1 MGAQATL
8 TRLRAAVGGLG
19 LLSLGGYAGFVSWV
33 PGPGLAPLGRY
44 VAIFAA
50 LFVLHAAAAWLVLRR
65 REEDR
70 LLLVLILGFAL
81 AFRLP
86 LVPSPV
92 VLSSDLFRY
101 FWDGRVQLAGINPY
115 RYPPSAPELTSLRD
129 PIVHPEIN
137 RPGKRTVYPPGA
149 QAVFALAAAVA
160 PDSVL
165 GWRLFLLACEAATV
179 VLLLRLLKRMMIPAS
194 AVLLYAWAPL
204 AIFEGFQAG
213 HLDFAMLPII
223 LLALLWRQ
231 EGLMA
236 RSGAALGI
244 AVLIKLYPVVLL
256 LAWRRRGEWRF
267 PAACAA
273 VVAAGYLPYA
283 LGVGPGVLGFLPEY
297 FGSAEDFNIGL
308 RFFVTEA
315 IGLGGDVARGIVMLL
330 LGGALLAVLARI
342 GRGLTEDAAGVF
354 RAGMAAVAAYLLL
367 IPTAMHPWYAVWILP
382 FLAVRPSPAWLWFT
396 GAVSLSY
403 LGYLWQPTGVPL
415 WLRAI
420 EFLPLYALVVW
431 EWRRERAGRSGR
443 APVAVF
449 IMAKAPR
456 AGEVKTR
463 LCPPL
468 TGPEAAGLYRSFL
481 QDKIEQVRTLR
492 GASPAIAY
500 APEAERPLFQGLS
513 PDFRLVAQRGPDLG
527 ARLATGFAEF
537 LGNGHAG
544 AVAIDSD
551 TPTLPTEYLAEA
563 VAGLRRGD
571 VDLVLGPSED
581 GGYYLIGLREPHP
594 ELFEGIRW
602 STSEVTPETLR
613 RAKEK
618 GLRVALLP
626 TWYDVDTPADLAR
639 LRAALA
645 AGQTPT
651 PQHTRKFLTEPSR

>member
-1 MGAQATL
+1 MSDPW
-8 TRLRAAVGGLG
+8 RSRAGLLGLGGLS
-19 LLSLGGYAGFVSWV
+19 LLGYAAGVRWI
-33 PGPGLAPLGRY
+33 PGPGYAPLARY
-44 VAIFAA
+44 VA
-50 LFVLHAAAAWLVLRR
+50 LFVLLFALYALASWLVFRR
-65 REEDR
+65 PSNDR
-70 LLLVLILGFAL
+70 SLLVLILGL
-81 AFRLP
+81 GLLFRVAVL
-86 LVPSPV
+86 PSPV
-92 VLSSDLFRY
+92 FLSSDLYRY
-101 FWDGRVQLAGINPY
+101 LWDGRVQLAGINPY
-115 RYPPSAPELTSLRD
+115 RYPPAAAELAPLRD
-129 PIVHPEIN
+129 ARVHPEIN

-149 QAVFALAAAVA
+149 QAIFALTATVA
-160 PDSVL
+160 PGSLL
-165 GWRLFLLACEAATV
+165 GWRLFILGCEAFTV

-194 AVLLYAWAPL
+194 AILIYAWAPL
-204 AIFEGFQAG
+204 AIFEGVQAG
-213 HLDFAMLPII
+213 HLDFAILPII

-256 LAWRRRGEWRF
+256 LAWWRRGEWRF

-283 LGVGPGVLGFLPEY
+283 WGVGPQVLGFLPEY

-315 IGLGGDVARGIVMLL
+315 VGLSGEVARGIVMLL

-342 GRGLTEDAAGVF
+342 GRGLTEDPPGVL
-354 RAGMAAVAAYLLL
+354 RATMAAVAAYLLL
-367 IPTAMHPWYAVWILP
+367 IPTAMHPWYAVSILP
-382 FLAVRPSPAWLWFT
+382 FLALRPSPAWLWFT

-403 LGYLWQPTGVPL
+403 LGYTYRPTEVPL
-415 WLRAI
+415 WARAV
-420 EFLPLYALVVW
+420 EFLPLYVLLAW
-431 EWRRERAGRSGR
+431 EWRRERAGRSVMS
-443 APVAVF
+443 PVAVF

-468 TGPEAAGLYRSFL
+468 TGPEAAALYGSFL

-492 GASPAIAY
+492 GATPAVAY
-500 APEAERPLFQGLS
+500 APEAERPLFHAMA

-527 ARLATGFAEF
+527 ARLANGFAEF

-551 TPTLPTEYLAEA
+551 TPTLPTEHLEEA
-563 VAGLRRGD
+563 VARLRRGD

-594 ELFEGIRW
+594 ELFEAIRW
-602 STSEVTPETLR
+602 STPEVMPETLR
-613 RAKEK
+613 RAEAR
-618 GLRVALLP
+618 GLRVVLLP
-626 TWYDVDTPADLAR
+626 TWYDVDVPADLAR

-645 AGQTPT
+645 ASQAPT
-651 PQHTRKFLTEPSR
+651 PRHTRRFLTEPSR